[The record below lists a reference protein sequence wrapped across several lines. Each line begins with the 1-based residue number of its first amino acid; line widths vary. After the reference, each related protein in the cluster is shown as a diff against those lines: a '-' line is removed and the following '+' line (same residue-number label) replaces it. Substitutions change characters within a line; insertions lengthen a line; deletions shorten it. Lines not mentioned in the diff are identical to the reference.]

1 MDNENEQEDAD
12 EEEPFFIK
20 EDNDEEDQDFGA
32 VAAVD
37 PESTA
42 RPRYGWIF
50 ISHCKSFYK
59 AEIWPQRRY

>member
-1 MDNENEQEDAD
+1 MDKENEQEDAD

-20 EDNDEEDQDFGA
+20 EDNEEEDEDFGA
-32 VAAVD
+32 VAEVD

-50 ISHCKSFYK
+50 ISH
-59 AEIWPQRRY
+59 